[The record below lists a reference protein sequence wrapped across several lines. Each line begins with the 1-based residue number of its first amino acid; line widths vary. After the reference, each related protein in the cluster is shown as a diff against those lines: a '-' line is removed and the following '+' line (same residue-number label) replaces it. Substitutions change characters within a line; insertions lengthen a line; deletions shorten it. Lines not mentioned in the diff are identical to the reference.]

1 MVNIDKH
8 ISHWRNGAEEDFE
21 VADQLIRS
29 GKIRHGLFF
38 LHLTLEKILKA
49 HVCLNSGDIAPN
61 LHNLSRLAE
70 LSGITFRQEHS
81 DFLAEMNPLNRRA
94 LSRNVGTGSV
104 RGRGGH
110 TDTENRRIIRMA
122 EESVIIS
129 VRKYLN
135 ELLRIGVPVRF
146 GIMFGSHARKN
157 THRWS
162 DIDLLVISSLYD
174 ESCSRE
180 DINLLWRTAA
190 RTDNR
195 IEPVPVGLNCWETD
209 DGSTIIEIARRE
221 GIRVTV

>member
-81 DFLAEMNPLNRRA
+81 DFLAEMNPLNIEGRYPEMWGPA
-94 LSRNVGTGSV
+94 PSGEEADTLTQKTG
-104 RGRGGH
+104 
-110 TDTENRRIIRMA
+110 
-122 EESVIIS
+122 
-129 VRKYLN
+129 
-135 ELLRIGVPVRF
+135 ELF
-146 GIMFGSHARKN
+146 GWLKN
-157 THRWS
+157 Q
-162 DIDLLVISSLYD
+162 L
-174 ESCSRE
+174 
-180 DINLLWRTAA
+180 
-190 RTDNR
+190 
-195 IEPVPVGLNCWETD
+195 
-209 DGSTIIEIARRE
+209 
-221 GIRVTV
+221 